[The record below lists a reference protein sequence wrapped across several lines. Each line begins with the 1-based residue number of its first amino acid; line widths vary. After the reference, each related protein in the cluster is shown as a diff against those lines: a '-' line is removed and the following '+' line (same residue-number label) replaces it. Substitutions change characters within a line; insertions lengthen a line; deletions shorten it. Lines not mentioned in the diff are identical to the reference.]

1 MNPPDPIKRYAIGPI
16 IALPLFRIDAVAPGM
31 QWHGVSRIGML
42 VYQRVFPP
50 QNKQRHINRR
60 RVPGIPT
67 LSLSPSLSICCF
79 RPAIKSINRSIMR
92 PASSSRIAALL
103 LTLSPLALGGEP
115 HDEISFSCMTLTS
128 ERTDPILSPGE
139 VSSHTH
145 LVAGGSGFQRTME
158 KDTAKN
164 ANATTCGVDIDRSN
178 YWIPQLYHQ
187 MHNGHFEIVETES
200 AVGGTP
206 PPSRGVELIESPS
219 GSLLYE
225 QSVQLYRQCDVL

>member
-1 MNPPDPIKRYAIGPI
+1 
-16 IALPLFRIDAVAPGM
+16 
-31 QWHGVSRIGML
+31 
-42 VYQRVFPP
+42 
-50 QNKQRHINRR
+50 
-60 RVPGIPT
+60 
-67 LSLSPSLSICCF
+67 
-79 RPAIKSINRSIMR
+79 MR

-103 LTLSPLALGGEP
+103 LTLSPLALGGAP
-115 HDEISFSCMTLTS
+115 HDEISFSCMTLTT
-128 ERTDPILSPGE
+128 ERTDPIMSPGE

-187 MHNGHFEIVETES
+187 MHNGHFEIIETEN
-200 AVGGTP
+200 AVGG
-206 PPSRGVELIESPS
+206 PSQFPHDDLVAWVELIGSPL

-225 QSVQLYRQCDVL
+225 QSV